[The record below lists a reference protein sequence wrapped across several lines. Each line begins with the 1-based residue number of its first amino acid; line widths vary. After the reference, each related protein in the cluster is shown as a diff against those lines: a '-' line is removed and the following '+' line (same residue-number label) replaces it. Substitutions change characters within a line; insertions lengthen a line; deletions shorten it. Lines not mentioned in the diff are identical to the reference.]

1 MLTHWYRCSISIHP
15 FYLYPSWNILLI
27 FFFVYLEW
35 WMKTAL
41 MHACRHG
48 HWEVVQMLLL
58 FRCNVWYCSV
68 AFLVSSIFS
77 DTWKVLT
84 SLCVWV
90 ACEGYQG
97 GLLEWPN
104 SIAFRS
110 T

>member
-1 MLTHWYRCSISIHP
+1 
-15 FYLYPSWNILLI
+15 
-27 FFFVYLEW
+27 
-35 WMKTAL
+35 L